1 MADDVITI
9 EVVYGTAEDQTLIE
23 LQVQRGTTLIEAIRL
38 SAIADKCP
46 EINIDDS
53 RKGLFG
59 KMVSDEK
66 VLKNHDRVEIYRPL
80 LVDPKEARRRRAQ
93 KKVKNQETS

>member
-46 EINIDDS
+46 EIDIDDS

-93 KKVKNQETS
+93 KKVKN

>member
-9 EVVYGTAEDQTLIE
+9 EVAYGTAENQTLIE
-23 LQVQRGTTLIEAIRL
+23 LQVRRGTTLIEAIRL

-59 KMVSDEK
+59 KLANDEK

-93 KKVKNQETS
+93 KKVKN